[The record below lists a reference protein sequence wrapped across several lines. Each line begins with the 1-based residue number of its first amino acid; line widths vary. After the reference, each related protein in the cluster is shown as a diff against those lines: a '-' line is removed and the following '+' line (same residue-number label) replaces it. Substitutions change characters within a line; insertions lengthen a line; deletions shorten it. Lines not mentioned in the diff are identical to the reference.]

1 MKYISR
7 MLSIFIVLLI
17 SNSLYS
23 QKDEHGKY
31 PIEKPIPIIHEFPP
45 AIQRFDSL
53 KSFYYKQ
60 IKENQDQIKKIN
72 WSIGYIKNYAS
83 AYISSSIYYSN
94 CDGSGYKS
102 DYFSISYPIGIEMGD
117 KFYSLPYPWN
127 FLIDRSGVVLVEIL
141 KDTLVTENELPP
153 AIRIFNIMTVRVIDD
168 IFNSI
173 EEDTIKVRYS
183 HSVLTEEL
191 YKINKDVKLL
201 FGVSN
206 RGIKR
211 KNIDNLYNYKIR
223 DNKNHDPR
231 YMFVV
236 DKVIKDP
243 YNILGLSGKKYQDF
257 KKELL
262 ELCDEIGIRP

>member
-60 IKENQDQIKKIN
+60 IKENQDQRNKIN
-72 WSIGYIKNYAS
+72 WSIGYIKDYAS

-94 CDGSGYKS
+94 CDGGGYKS
-102 DYFSISYPIGIEMGD
+102 DYFSISHPIGTEMGD

-141 KDTLVTENELPP
+141 NDTLISIIEPP
-153 AIRIFNIMTVRVIDD
+153 REEVFNIMTAKVIDD

-173 EEDTIKVRYS
+173 EEDTIKVRYK
-183 HSVLTEEL
+183 HSILDEEF
-191 YKINKDVKLL
+191 YKKNTDVKLL

-206 RGIKR
+206 RNLIR
-211 KNIDNLYNYKIR
+211 RNIDSLYNYKIR
-223 DNKNHDPR
+223 DNRKHDHR

-236 DKVIKDP
+236 DGEIIDP
-243 YNILGLSGKKYQDF
+243 YNVLELSDKKYQDF
-257 KKELL
+257 KEELL
-262 ELCDEIGIRP
+262 ELCDEIGICP